1 MSKKILLITQNFY
14 PEIGS
19 AANRMKNI
27 YKFLNKKHKVN
38 VLTANPTY
46 PNQEIY
52 EDEKFWKDS
61 PTEVTRIKTRTKF
74 YTSNL
79 LLRMI
84 LYLETILKMIFNVS
98 CSKEKYDTIFI
109 STPPIFISLVGFIA
123 KKKWQAKLIID
134 VRDLWPE
141 TLLGIGKIK
150 GYLLLKIAYYFEKK
164 MYQVADQIIVNSE
177 AFSDYLIKKG
187 VDKNV
192 ITYIP
197 NGLTTE
203 ELMLPKKIKQ
213 TKKTTIIYTGNIGL
227 AQNLEVLLQIA
238 CQLQYDQTVQF
249 KIVGYGYKKEQLI
262 KKIIEKKLTNTITV
276 LPPDTRENVLA
287 MTIDAD
293 IAFLSLEDHD
303 VFNSVVPGKLIDY
316 MGCGVPILGVL
327 SGYSQSIVENNKCGF
342 VYKKNEIDKIITDIF
357 YLRHSKKV
365 KSKFGENGYRYAK
378 ANYNWAINSKKLI
391 KVVDDE

>member
-1 MSKKILLITQNFY
+1 MSKKILLITQNFH

-27 YKFLNKKHKVN
+27 YKILNKDHKIH
-38 VLTANPTY
+38 VLTTNPTY
-46 PNQEIY
+46 PNREIY
-52 EDEKFWKDS
+52 EDEKFWQDS
-61 PTEVTRIKTRTKF
+61 PTEVTRIKTRTQC
-74 YTSNL
+74 YTTNL
-79 LLRMI
+79 FLRMI
-84 LYLETILKMIFNVS
+84 LYLETILKMIFHVS
-98 CSKEKYDTIFI
+98 CSKEKYDTILI

-150 GYLLLKIAYYFEKK
+150 GHVLLKIAYYFEKK

-177 AFSDYLIKKG
+177 AFSDYLIQKG

-197 NGLTTE
+197 NGLTIE
-203 ELMLPKKIKQ
+203 ELILPKKMNQ

-238 CQLQYDQTVQF
+238 YKLQYDQTIHF

-262 KKIIEKKLTNTITV
+262 KKIIERKLTNMITV
-276 LPPDTRENVLA
+276 LPPDIRENVLA

-303 VFNSVVPGKLIDY
+303 VFNTVIPGKLIDY

-327 SGYSQSIVENNKCGF
+327 SGYSQSIVENNNCGF
-342 VYKKNEIDKIITDIF
+342 VYKKDEIDKIIADIF
-357 YLRHSKKV
+357 YLQYAKKV
-365 KSKFGENGYRYAK
+365 KSKLGENGYRYAK
-378 ANYNWAINSKKLI
+378 DNYNWTINSKKLN
-391 KVVDDE
+391 KVVNNE